1 MYRQQQILVA
11 APGESGKQ
19 SGRPARPGSPSPVRV
34 RPASR
39 PGSPSPSPSPA
50 WLAAAS
56 GLGLRVR
63 SKTRS
68 VPTSPSPVRVGLGYP
83 PCAWHFTHRW
93 ASGPATAIRVRVS
106 CKAKLAVRR
115 AASVIKLA
123 GWPAKAVTGRQHQKQ
138 GPRETEELA
147 AYRES
152 MSLLYKPVLI
162 VTCVPHVCLWEVS

>member
-68 VPTSPSPVRVGLGYP
+68 VPTSPSPVQVGLGYSPCP
-83 PCAWHFTHRW
+83 PQAPPPTHMQTMKKHP
-93 ASGPATAIRVRVS
+93 GPGTQGRPPLQSAAPMRPGVGCVCREMPPGGGGGQLTCHAGQS
-106 CKAKLAVRR
+106 QAEGGGRR
-115 AASVIKLA
+115 
-123 GWPAKAVTGRQHQKQ
+123 
-138 GPRETEELA
+138 
-147 AYRES
+147 
-152 MSLLYKPVLI
+152 
-162 VTCVPHVCLWEVS
+162 